1 MATRRHNEHSDR
13 EMVASLRPPTRRLLS
28 VSRDTPLL
36 IGRNDMLA
44 IAGYSVSSPRE
55 PLDAI
60 LLLQH
65 DEYLAVLIG
74 HSVLPEE
81 AIVIAKKAK
90 ALQIPAIFVFQGQLD
105 PPEWADFSVD
115 TGKNVGALLHYL
127 EQQSELAS

>member
-1 MATRRHNEHSDR
+1 MATLSHNEDSEER
-13 EMVASLRPPTRRLLS
+13 IVVSLRPPTRRLLS

-65 DEYLAVLIG
+65 DDYLAVLIG
-74 HSVLPEE
+74 HSVLPDE
-81 AIVIAKKAK
+81 ALAIANKAK
-90 ALQIPAIFVFQGQLD
+90 ALQIPAIFVYQGHVQA
-105 PPEWADFSVD
+105 PEWADLAVD
-115 TGKNVGALLHYL
+115 TSKHIGLLL
-127 EQQSELAS
+127 QFLDQQSEMAS